1 MTLCPPPP
9 LQSGVKVINLS
20 LGSIASPAL
29 DFAVDAAVVAAGN
42 DNADACTKSPA
53 RAREGR
59 VLLHS
64 TSTLVHHAPA

>member
-1 MTLCPPPP
+1 M
-9 LQSGVKVINLS
+9 INLS

-29 DFAVDAAVVAAGN
+29 DFAVDAAVAAGVLVVVAAGN